1 MAGDR
6 ERLLALGMTDYLPK
20 PLDQRALISK
30 MINLVNPRTITVEPM
45 AAAG

>member
-6 ERLLALGMTDYLPK
+6 ERLLALGMTDYLPR
-20 PLDQRALISK
+20 PLGQRALISK
-30 MINLVNPRTITVEPM
+30 IINLVNRGTITVEPM